1 MVLTAALRAF
11 TLIFHAAARRLL
23 VKTLL
28 LTLLVFALLAVG
40 LWAGFHA
47 LRLHYGWGGGGLA
60 EAAATALVKDAIRAG
75 IFNDLGSGSN
85 VDVTIIR
92 TGGEATV
99 LRGYE
104 TPNDTRPLREAYVRP
119 KALVPVK
126 ATAVLSTQVE
136 VTDAD
141 AMEL

>member
-1 MVLTAALRAF
+1 MPSRDLGTPAHACAHALLPHSQR
-11 TLIFHAAARRLL
+11 TPRSPRRYDL
-23 VKTLL
+23 VDDDFCIVIASDGVWDL
-28 LTLLVFALLAVG
+28 LTID
-40 LWAGFHA
+40 
-47 LRLHYGWGGGGLA
+47 
-60 EAAATALVKDAIRAG
+60 EAAAIALVKDAIRAG

>member
-1 MVLTAALRAF
+1 MSSGRSKSTPTRTRRA
-11 TLIFHAAARRLL
+11 
-23 VKTLL
+23 
-28 LTLLVFALLAVG
+28 VFS
-40 LWAGFHA
+40 
-47 LRLHYGWGGGGLA
+47 
-60 EAAATALVKDAIRAG
+60 T
-75 IFNDLGSGSN
+75 S
-85 VDVTIIR
+85 
-92 TGGEATV
+92 GGEATV

>member
-1 MVLTAALRAF
+1 MLGGVDCTGPSLYQIYPHGSTARLPYV
-11 TLIFHAAARRLL
+11 TMGSGSLAAMS
-23 VKTLL
+23 
-28 LTLLVFALLAVG
+28 VFETRYADNLD
-40 LWAGFHA
+40 
-47 LRLHYGWGGGGLA
+47 
-60 EAAATALVKDAIRAG
+60 EAAAIALVKDAIRAG